1 MSKATLME
9 GAWLGGVCAPT
20 LSKAIL
26 VWGSICRT
34 VPRPTP
40 SMLSRQGSFSN

>member
-1 MSKATLME
+1 MSKATLVG
-9 GAWLGGVCAPT
+9 GAWLGGLCAPT

-26 VWGSICRT
+26 VWGSICQT

-40 SMLSRQGSFSN
+40 SMLSRQGSFYN